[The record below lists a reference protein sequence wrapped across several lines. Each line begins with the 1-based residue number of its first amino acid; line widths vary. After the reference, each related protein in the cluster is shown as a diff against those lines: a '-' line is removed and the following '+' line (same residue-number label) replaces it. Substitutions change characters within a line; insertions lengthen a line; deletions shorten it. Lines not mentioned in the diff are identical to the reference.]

1 MGDGTGV
8 LLIVAG
14 AAVTVATGLW
24 LRTAVPAAVVFVLVA
39 AGSAAVGAGALVVQD
54 RVLTADWIAVPAA
67 MALLG
72 PAHVRI
78 VLGRF
83 GPASPPSA
91 SSTAGGSG

>member
-14 AAVTVATGLW
+14 VAVSVAVGLWVRTVAL
-24 LRTAVPAAVVFVLVA
+24 APVVFVL
-39 AGSAAVGAGALVVQD
+39 AAVGGAAVGLGALVVQD
-54 RVLTADWIAVPAA
+54 RVLAADWVVVTAA

-72 PAHVRI
+72 PAHIRI

-83 GPASPPSA
+83 GPPPPA
-91 SSTAGGSG
+91 DAARRTG